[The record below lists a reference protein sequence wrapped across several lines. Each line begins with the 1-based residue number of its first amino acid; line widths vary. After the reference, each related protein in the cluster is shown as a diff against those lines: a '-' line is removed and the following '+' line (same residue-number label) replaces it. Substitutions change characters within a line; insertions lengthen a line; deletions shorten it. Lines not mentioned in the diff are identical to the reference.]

1 TKSKTMKQV
10 LVVLLLIAGIAVNAQ
25 SDKYADAMQK
35 NLDMLKDAK
44 TVAALQN
51 VSASFQRVADAEKT
65 QWLPYYYAAL
75 AQAWIGYMD
84 QSADKDALANNA
96 RTILEK
102 SEALE
107 TNAETYCVRY
117 MLANIQMAVDPQTRW
132 QTYGMQSTE
141 ALQKAEELDA
151 SNPRVYYLK
160 GTNTFYTPEQFG
172 GGKAKAKPIL
182 EKSVEMFKT
191 FEAKPMYPNW
201 GKEDAEKMLAQCQ

>member
-1 TKSKTMKQV
+1 MKQV
-10 LVVLLLIAGIAVNAQ
+10 LVGLSLVACSAVHAQ
-25 SDKYADAMQK
+25 SDKYTETMQK

-75 AQAWIGYMD
+75 AQCWIGYRD

-96 RTILEK
+96 RTILVK
-102 SEALE
+102 AEALE

-117 MLANIQMAVDPQTRW
+117 MLANIQMSVDPQTRW
-132 QTYGMQSTE
+132 QTYGMQATA

-182 EKSVEMFKT
+182 EKSVELFKT
-191 FEAKPMYPNW
+191 FTPKPLYPNW
-201 GKEDAEKMLAQCQ
+201 GKEEAEQRLAECQ